1 MFNAPRAQPRYGAN
15 SSGGFGGSFVDE
27 NPLAASAYDTLDPWS
42 AAPSPSATP
51 APVAN
56 SVFSSVIADAT
67 VPAIYNRSFQL
78 VDPSN
83 TGETSVN
90 SLSRVLGTS
99 SLPAATVDKIVNLVS
114 SRPRVSKLEFFVAL
128 ALVALAQAGK
138 DVSIEQVAAL
148 SSQNTLPEPALDLS
162 RLPPS
167 ASAFSIPTNYRQNSG
182 GGVRA
187 PVPAYATDDPWNTN
201 PRVPIA
207 PANGVD
213 VGQGSST
220 SGVPSSL
227 SGTGLPPTWW
237 KRQETVNVSIL
248 GQQGFILNR
257 YMVYEISTSRGS
269 PVPRRY
275 SEFAFVWECLTRRY
289 PFRLFPALPPK
300 RIGADELFLEQRRR
314 GLARTLNFIVNHP
327 VIKEDALLA
336 AFLTEPSFEMWR
348 KNTPISLD
356 EESVSK
362 RVDRNEE
369 MSIPSDLEVKLTTL
383 RRRIS
388 PLIEQWQRICVL
400 AERIIKRREA
410 AAVRIPPAFRPGS
423 LQAHFSLPIFSSPAL
438 SSTPSS
444 STSSS
449 HAPDMFASFLA
460 ASHMNSF
467 FGSTSEPLV
476 DQGDLARLTNTLRAV
491 IEVNEQCWR
500 GDDCELATGVRLG
513 LQQVAAHTQRHS
525 ELSELR
531 TRTLFDTTLESIKA
545 QRDLYVALKDL
556 LIRNDRLS
564 IDQVERLK
572 QRVETTS
579 LKLEGVKAA
588 QKEGWQDEVERY
600 VTSIEKDQA
609 TIAAQLSRR
618 VFIRACLW
626 HELRVVLHNRENTL
640 MSQMVQTFTREEQE
654 FTENVANTWTS
665 LGEAV
670 SDMPFE

>member
-1 MFNAPRAQPRYGAN
+1 MFNAPRAQPRYTAN
-15 SSGGFGGSFVDE
+15 TNGGFGGSYVDE
-27 NPLAASAYDTLDPWS
+27 NPLAGSVYDTLDPWS

-51 APVAN
+51 APATTGNN

-67 VPAIYNRSFQL
+67 VPAIYNLSFQL

-99 SLPAATVDKIVNLVS
+99 SLPAATIDKIVNLVS

-148 SSQNTLPEPALDLS
+148 SSQNTLPEPTLDLS

-167 ASAFSIPTNYRQNSG
+167 ASTFNPTNYRQNNGAGIRS
-182 GGVRA
+182 

-201 PRVPIA
+201 SRVAAA
-207 PANGVD
+207 PSSNGFD
-213 VGQGSST
+213 AGQGNSAAAA
-220 SGVPSSL
+220 GVPSSL
-227 SGTGLPPTWW
+227 SGTGLPPYWW
-237 KRQETVNVSIL
+237 KKQETVNVTTL

-257 YMVYEISTSRGS
+257 YMVYEISSSRGS

-275 SEFAFVWECLTRRY
+275 SEFVFVWECLMRRY
-289 PFRLFPALPPK
+289 PFRLFPALPAEAH
-300 RIGADELFLEQRRR
+300 RSRVADELFIEQRRR
-314 GLARTLNFIVNHP
+314 GLARSLNFVLNHP
-327 VIKEDALLA
+327 IIKEDALLA
-336 AFLTEPSFEMWR
+336 AFLTEPSFESWR

-369 MSIPSDLEVKLTTL
+369 MTL
-383 RRRIS
+383 RRRIN
-388 PLIEQWQRICVL
+388 PLIEQWQRICIL

-410 AAVRIPPAFRPGS
+410 AAVRIPPAFRPGYF
-423 LQAHFSLPIFSSPAL
+423 QAHFSLPVFSSPAL
-438 SSTPSS
+438 SAVPSS
-444 STSSS
+444 ASTTSA
-449 HAPDMFASFLA
+449 APTFASVPNMMD
-460 ASHMNSF
+460 SI
-467 FGSTSEPLV
+467 FGFQPPESAVE
-476 DQGDLARLTNTLRAV
+476 QGDMARLTNTLRAV
-491 IEVNEQCWR
+491 VEVNETCWR
-500 GDDCELATGVRLG
+500 GDDCELSAGVRVG
-513 LQQVAAHTQRHS
+513 LQAVAAHTQRSS

-545 QRDLYVALKDL
+545 QRDLYVAMKDL

-579 LKLEGVKAA
+579 MKLEGVKAA
-588 QKEGWQDEVERY
+588 QKEGWQDQVEQY
-600 VTSIEKDQA
+600 VAAIEKDQA

-626 HELRVVLHNRENTL
+626 HELRVVLHNRENAIV
-640 MSQMVQTFTREEQE
+640 SQIVQTFAREEQT
-654 FTENVANTWTS
+654 FAENVANTWAS
-665 LGEAV
+665 LSEAV
-670 SDMPFE
+670 TDMPYE